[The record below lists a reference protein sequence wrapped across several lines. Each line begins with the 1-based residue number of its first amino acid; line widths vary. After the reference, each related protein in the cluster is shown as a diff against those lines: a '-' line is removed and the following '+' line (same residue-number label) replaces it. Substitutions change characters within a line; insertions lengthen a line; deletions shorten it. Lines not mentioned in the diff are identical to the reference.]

1 MHFMNAGICHLAS
14 IPVRRLPDL
23 SSEMINQLLFG
34 ETFAI
39 LKEHDHYRLIRSHH
53 DGYEGWVD
61 GRQTEVL
68 EEVSGSDQP
77 VIALEC
83 GVVSSIEEKSAKVAI
98 LRGSTL
104 PDYTDGVFESGGKL
118 FRYEGA
124 TNCGHLVTPSTIV
137 AHAETYLGTPYLW
150 GGRSPYGIDC
160 SGFVQVVCR
169 AFGIALPRDASEQIF
184 AGSLVDKLTDTQP
197 GDLVFLS
204 SNYDGSPHVGIVF
217 GDGQVIHASAE
228 VRIDTLD
235 EKGAFNRENETY
247 SHALTEV
254 RRVFPR
260 HQDQAVS

>member
-1 MHFMNAGICHLAS
+1 
-14 IPVRRLPDL
+14 
-23 SSEMINQLLFG
+23 MINQLLFG
-34 ETFAI
+34 ESFAV

-61 GRQTEVL
+61 GRQTKVW
-68 EEVSGSDQP
+68 EEVRGSNDSP

-83 GVVSSIEEKSAKVAI
+83 AVVSEVTADSSRVAI

-104 PDYTDGVFESGGKL
+104 PDYADGTFRCGEKRY
-118 FRYEGA
+118 RYEGP
-124 TNCGHLVTPSTIV
+124 TNQGHLVTPDNVV
-137 AHAETYLGTPYLW
+137 AHAESYLGTPYHW

-169 AFGIALPRDASEQIF
+169 AFGCGLPRDASEQI
-184 AGSLVDKLTDTQP
+184 AEGVSVASLAETQP

-204 SNYDGSPHVGIVF
+204 STYDGSPHVGMIR
-217 GDGQVIHASAE
+217 GGGQVIHASAQ

-235 EKGAFNRENETY
+235 EKGVLNRETQAY

-260 HQDQAVS
+260 HLDQVAS

>member
-1 MHFMNAGICHLAS
+1 
-14 IPVRRLPDL
+14 
-23 SSEMINQLLFG
+23 MINQLLFG
-34 ETFAI
+34 ETFEV

-61 GRQTEVL
+61 GRQTEPL
-68 EEVSGSDQP
+68 DEARGGNHDP

-83 GVVSSIEEKSAKVAI
+83 AVVSSVDADSSKVAI

-104 PDYTDGVFESGGKL
+104 PDYADGTFQRGGKVY
-118 FRYEGA
+118 RYEGT
-124 TNCGHLVTPSTIV
+124 TNRGRSVTAAAII

-169 AFGIALPRDASEQIF
+169 AFGCMLPRDASEQIS
-184 AGSLVDKLTDTQP
+184 AGDLVTSLEETVP

-204 SNYDGSPHVGIVF
+204 SNYDGSPHVGMVC
-217 GDGQVIHASAE
+217 GDGQVIHASAQ

-235 EKGAFNRENETY
+235 EKGAFNHDSQAY

-254 RRVFPR
+254 RRVFPP
-260 HQDQAVS
+260 HQAQTVS